1 MSAEKCSFKQKI
13 TPLRMKFSLPVFLL
27 FIGVHCH
34 SQFQVSGRVLE
45 YNDKGKTIPVANAS
59 VYWISSTI
67 GTTTD
72 FEGNFET
79 PYQATIKQLVIS
91 SMGYR
96 SDTIPVNRPNLGNIV
111 LYPNVVLDEV
121 VVEKEVA
128 PIQKSLFKVQ
138 NVVAVD
144 SREMLKAACCNL
156 SESFETNPT
165 VDVNVSDAILG
176 AKQIQMLGL
185 NSPYLLFTQ
194 ENMPSIRGASQV
206 FGLSFIP
213 GSWIESIQITKG
225 AGSVLNGFESISGH
239 INSEL
244 MKPLTDKRFF
254 LNMYANNFERYEFNS
269 RFNHTITD
277 ELGVGLYI
285 HANLRNG
292 HIDNNGD
299 SFLDTPLANQV
310 NFMNRWQYLNPEN
323 GWVGYANIQYL
334 SDGKEIGQTDFDP
347 DTDKLTTNAWGSE
360 INTSRLDLSA
370 KLGYVFPDLPYQSF
384 GFQTAY
390 SAHDQDSYYGLNQ
403 YDINHKSFYS
413 NLIFNSII
421 GSTQHKFKTGL
432 SFTHDAFGEVVNSTD
447 YNRDDNSVGAF
458 FEYTFDN
465 LEGLG
470 FEAGLRADHHNN
482 LGSFLTPRFHLR
494 YSLWDKATFRASFG
508 RGKRGANIFAEN
520 QQLFASSRQIMIDG
534 TGGNYYGLEPEKA
547 WNYGVSFIQKLYVW
561 NRVLDFSVD
570 FYRTQFED
578 QIVVDWENPREIYFY
593 NLEGKSYSN
602 SLQIDLNY
610 EVLQDF
616 HLRSTYKFFDVA
628 TDYNSGTLDKPLQPS
643 YRFFIN
649 LGYETPMKSGGQWR
663 FDFTTNWLGR
673 QRLPNTTAN
682 PEEFQLPS
690 HSSSYMLINAQI
702 TKVFSNKFEC
712 YIGGENI
719 GNFTQDSPILSS
731 NDPFG
736 TYFDS
741 TILYAPVLK
750 STYYAGFRY
759 KI

>member
-1 MSAEKCSFKQKI
+1 
-13 TPLRMKFSLPVFLL
+13 MKFSLTVFL
-27 FIGVHCH
+27 FFFGIHCY

-45 YNDKGKTIPVANAS
+45 YSEKGKIIPVANAS
-59 VYWISSTI
+59 VYWLSSTI

-72 FEGNFET
+72 LDGNFNT
-79 PYQATIKQLVIS
+79 PYQARIKQLVIS

-185 NSPYLLFTQ
+185 NSPYLMFTQ

-206 FGLSFIP
+206 FGLSFTP

-239 INSEL
+239 INTEL

-254 LNMYANNFERYEFNS
+254 LNMYANNYERYEFNS

-292 HIDNNGD
+292 YVDDNGD
-299 SFLDTPLANQV
+299 SFLDTPLANQI
-310 NFMNRWQYLNPEN
+310 NLMNRWQYLDPDS
-323 GWVGYANIQYL
+323 GWVAYANIQYL
-334 SDGKEIGQTDFDP
+334 SDGKEMGQTDFDP

-390 SAHDQDSYYGLNQ
+390 STHDQDSYYGLNQ
-403 YDINHKSFYS
+403 YDINHESFYS

-432 SFTHDAFGEVVNSTD
+432 SFTHDTFSEMVNATD
-447 YNRDDNSVGAF
+447 YERSDNSAGVF
-458 FEYTFDN
+458 LEYTFDN

-482 LGSFLTPRFHLR
+482 LGNFLTPRFHLR

-520 QQLFASSRQIMIDG
+520 QQFFASARQIRIDG
-534 TGGNYYGLEPEKA
+534 SGGNYYGLNPEKA

-561 NRVLDFSVD
+561 NRVLDFSID

-578 QIVVDWENPREIYFY
+578 QIVVDWENPREIAFY
-593 NLEGKSYSN
+593 NLNGKSYSN
-602 SLQIDLNY
+602 SLQVDLNY

-643 YRFFIN
+643 YRFFAN
-649 LGYETPMKSGGQWR
+649 LSYETPKIREGAQWR
-663 FDFTTNWLGR
+663 FDFTANWLGR
-673 QRLPNTTAN
+673 MRLPNTSAN

-690 HSSSYMLINAQI
+690 HSPSYMLINAQV

-741 TILYAPVLK
+741 TILYGPVLR

>member
-1 MSAEKCSFKQKI
+1 MRKLLVLI
-13 TPLRMKFSLPVFLL
+13 IFL
-27 FIGVHCH
+27 FGICGH
-34 SQFQVSGRVLE
+34 SQFNVTGKVLE
-45 YNDKGKTIPVANAS
+45 YNDKGKSIPLPFAN
-59 VYWISSTI
+59 VYWLASNE
-67 GTTTD
+67 GTVSD
-72 FEGNFET
+72 SLGNFKI
-79 PYQATIKQLVIS
+79 PYNLKSKRLVVS
-91 SMGYR
+91 LMGYR
-96 SDTIPVNRPNLGNIV
+96 TDTIPVNRPNLGNII
-111 LYPNVVLDEV
+111 LFPNVVLDEV
-121 VVEKEVA
+121 IVEKEVA
-128 PIQKSLFKVQ
+128 PVQKSLFKVQ
-138 NVVAVD
+138 NVVSVD

-156 SESFETNPT
+156 SESFETNPA

-244 MKPLTDKRFF
+244 VKPLTDKRFF

-269 RFNHTITD
+269 RLNHNFSD
-277 ELGVGLYI
+277 ELGVGLYL

-292 HIDNNGD
+292 YIDGNGD
-299 SFLDTPLANQV
+299 SFLDTPLAKQV
-310 NFMNRWQYLNPEN
+310 NFMNRWQYINPTN

-334 SDGKEIGQTDFDP
+334 SDTKELGQIDFDP
-347 DTDKLTTNAWGSE
+347 DTDKLTTRSWGSE
-360 INTSRLDLSA
+360 ISTDRLDLSA

-390 SAHDQDSYYGLNQ
+390 STHRQDSYYGLNS
-403 YDINHKSFYS
+403 YDITHGSFYS

-421 GSTQHKFKTGL
+421 GSTQHKFKTGISL
-432 SFTHDAFGEVVNSTD
+432 TYDGFNETVNTSGF
-447 YNRDDNSVGAF
+447 NRYDNSVGAF

-465 LEGLG
+465 LEGLS
-470 FEAGLRADHHNN
+470 FESGLRIDSHNN
-482 LGSFLTPRFHLR
+482 LGTFVTPRFHLR
-494 YSLWDKATFRASFG
+494 YSLWDKASFRASFG

-520 QQLFASSRQIMIDG
+520 QQLFASSRQIVING
-534 TGGNYYGLEPEKA
+534 TGGNYYGLRPEKA
-547 WNYGVSFIQKLYVW
+547 WNYGVSFIQKLYLW

-578 QIVVDWENPREIYFY
+578 QVVVDWENPREISFY
-593 NLEGKSYSN
+593 NLNGESYSN

-610 EVLQDF
+610 EIVQDL
-616 HLRSTYKFFDVA
+616 HLRSTYKLFNVV
-628 TDYNSGTLDKPLQPS
+628 TDYSSGSLDRPLQPD
-643 YRFFIN
+643 YRFFVN
-649 LGYETPMKSGGQWR
+649 LAYETQRKNNGQWR

-673 QRLPNTTAN
+673 QRLPNTDTN
-682 PEEFQLPS
+682 PEAFRLPS
-690 HSSSYMLINAQI
+690 YASPYMLINAQV
-702 TKVFSNKFEC
+702 TKVFSNAFEC
-712 YIGGENI
+712 YIGGENM
-719 GNFTQDSPILSS
+719 GNFTQNMPILAS

-736 TYFDS
+736 PYFDS
-741 TILYAPVLK
+741 TILYGPVLK
-750 STYYAGFRY
+750 SAYFIGFRY